1 VIRKKSVEAPMN
13 ADTTPMNADE
23 FLNVPRRVT
32 QSTDIPIRIGGNRR
46 VIGVHRRF
54 HGFWLASLLAL
65 STIAFGQDRP
75 SQPEP
80 PSGWTPKQLA
90 HSKHYMVAAA
100 NPIAVEAGLRML
112 EKGGNAIDAMVAVQ
126 LALNL
131 VEPSSSGIGGGAFLL
146 YYDARA
152 RKMHAFDGRE
162 VAPAGATPQLFVG
175 ADGKAMPFQQ
185 GRVGGRSVGV
195 PGTPRLLEIAHIR
208 FGKLAWKELF
218 GPAIE
223 IAEKGFPVS
232 PRFHRLV
239 GEDKGLSDEPA
250 ARAYFFDDKG
260 APKAVGTIIRN
271 PEFAATLRKI
281 AAEGADAYYTGD
293 IARDIVAA
301 VHAHHNPGTLEADDL
316 AAYRVR
322 EVDPL
327 CGNYRAYRLCG
338 MPPSSSGGIAV
349 LQILGEI
356 SRFDMASVRPNS
368 AHAVHIVSEAERL
381 AFADRNKYV
390 ADDRF
395 VDVPVKGLLDP
406 AYLRARAQLI
416 TEKSMGKAQAGN
428 PEGVKLAY
436 DDDPVDEI
444 PGTTQI
450 SIIDAEGNAVSMTTT
465 IEAFFGS
472 RIMVRGFLL
481 NNELTDFNFLPI
493 EDDVGVANSVAP
505 GKRPRSSMAPFLVFD
520 GKSGELDM
528 TIGSPGGSLII
539 GYVTKALIGLIDW
552 KMDMQSAIDLPNFG
566 SRNGPTEIEKGTVL
580 ENVDAALK
588 AMGHN
593 VAVIDMTSGIQGI
606 RRVKGGLEGGAD
618 PRREGVARGK

>member
-1 VIRKKSVEAPMN
+1 MHTDNPNPLKVLRATIRAGTVHPQ
-13 ADTTPMNADE
+13 
-23 FLNVPRRVT
+23 RV
-32 QSTDIPIRIGGNRR
+32 SSAFIC
-46 VIGVHRRF
+46 VHLWF
-54 HGFWLASLLAL
+54 HRLSLASLLAL
-65 STIAFGQDRP
+65 STFAFAQDRP

-90 HSKHYMVAAA
+90 HAKHYMVAAA
-100 NPIAVEAGLRML
+100 NPLAVEAGLRML
-112 EKGGNAIDAMVAVQ
+112 ERGGNAIDAMVAVQ

-131 VEPSSSGIGGGAFLL
+131 VEPSSSGLGGGAFLL
-146 YYDARA
+146 YYDA
-152 RKMHAFDGRE
+152 KEKQIHAIDGRE
-162 VAPAGATPQLFVG
+162 VAPAAATPQLFVG
-175 ADGKAMPFQQ
+175 ADGKPMAFNQ

-195 PGTPRLLEIAHIR
+195 PGTPRLLEVAHAR
-208 FGKLAWKELF
+208 YGKLPWNDLFDPALEL
-218 GPAIE
+218 
-223 IAEKGFPVS
+223 AEKGFPVS
-232 PRFHRLV
+232 PRFHRLI

-250 ARAYFFDDKG
+250 ARAYFFDEKG
-260 APKAVGTIIRN
+260 EAKSVGTTIRN

-301 VHAHHNPGTLEADDL
+301 VHAHRNPGTLAVEDL

-322 EVDPL
+322 DVEAL
-327 CGNYRAYRLCG
+327 CGTYRTYKLCG

-349 LQILGEI
+349 LQILGEL
-356 SRFDMASVRPNS
+356 SRFDVASMRPGS
-368 AHAVHIVSEAERL
+368 AQVVHVVSEAERL

-406 AYLRARAQLI
+406 AYLASRSQLI
-416 TEKSMGKAQAGN
+416 AAEKSMGKAEAGR
-428 PEGVKLAY
+428 PEGVKIAY

-450 SIIDAEGNAVSMTTT
+450 SIVDAAGNAVSMTTT

-472 RIMVRGFLL
+472 RIMVHGFLL
-481 NNELTDFNFLPI
+481 NNELTDFNFLPV
-493 EDDVGVANSVAP
+493 EDGVGVANSVAP

-520 GKSGELDM
+520 GRTGDLDM

-539 GYVTKALIGLIDW
+539 GYVTKALIGLVDW

-580 ENVDAALK
+580 EGVVPALK
-588 AMGHN
+588 AMGHD
-593 VAVIDMTSGIQGI
+593 ARAIDMTSGIQGI